1 MKKRRQFKNIKA
13 ATDSRQRQ
21 KTDLQHKNVI
31 ITKLK
36 SEIEQHRTER
46 MNLEKY
52 YESKVDLRVYNLESA
67 LQKQEEAVNKQAKLY
82 QNHIENV
89 IYMLKQDYHRN
100 IIEEELVKLSQNIAG
115 FSANF
120 GPTTQPLDLSTKS

>member
-67 LQKQEEAVNKQAKLY
+67 LQKQEEAVNKQGKLY

-115 FSANF
+115 FSTNF
-120 GPTTQPLDLSTKS
+120 GPTIQPLDLSTKS